1 MSGAM
6 RPFASWDKLPHAK
19 RQGGTIHVE
28 RYHVAEGEV
37 VIPRRPC
44 LAVFCRALTFILPL
58 ALFLPLNALAQIKW
72 VEFSTYYPGIHF
84 SPIKSGL
91 VEPAAIAIRS
101 MDEWSEVWKELHPVS
116 HRPSSTVPGYEAS
129 NPTQPEQE
137 PVPSIDFSKF
147 TLLMVASGR
156 YPGTGYAIALTSIV
170 QDHGVTIVKVL
181 KTSPGKE
188 CGVLDVPTSPIA
200 FALIPRTDH
209 AIVFDIAEVKE
220 DCANHEMKRIDA
232 LRSNGSQN

>member
-1 MSGAM
+1 
-6 RPFASWDKLPHAK
+6 
-19 RQGGTIHVE
+19 
-28 RYHVAEGEV
+28 
-37 VIPRRPC
+37 VIPLRRC
-44 LAVFCRALTFILPL
+44 LAVFWRTLTFSLPL

-84 SPIKSGL
+84 SPSKSGL

-116 HRPSSTVPGYEAS
+116 HRPPVTVPGYEAS

-137 PVPSIDFSKF
+137 PVPLIDFSKF

-156 YPGTGYAIALTSIV
+156 YPGTGYAIAFTSIV
-170 QDHGVTIVKVL
+170 QDHGGTIVKVL

-200 FALIPRTDH
+200 LALIPRTDH
-209 AIVFDIAEVKE
+209 AIMFDIAEVKE

-232 LRSNGSQN
+232 VRSNGPQN